1 MAYLFLGN
9 VDIDV
14 SEEEIQEFLAR
25 YGFPRFDAIQHFPG
39 NGSQPAV
46 LLSYKES
53 SYALRGLLPRIHQ
66 LFWKRRMIN
75 ALVPTE
81 RFYS

>member
-9 VDIDV
+9 VDFEV

-39 NGSQPAV
+39 NGFQPAV
-46 LLSYKES
+46 LLSYKDKS
-53 SYALRGLLPRIHQ
+53 QQALRRLLPRIHH
-66 LFWKRRMIN
+66 LFWKRRRIN

-81 RFYS
+81 RFI